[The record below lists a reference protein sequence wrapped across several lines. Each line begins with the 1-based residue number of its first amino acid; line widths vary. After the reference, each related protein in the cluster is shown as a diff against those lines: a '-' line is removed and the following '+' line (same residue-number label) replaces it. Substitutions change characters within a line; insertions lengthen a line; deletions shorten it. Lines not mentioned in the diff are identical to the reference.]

1 MAFFIGLLT
10 FVMVLDCLILILL
23 VLMQLPKKDAG
34 AGVAFGGAATDALF
48 GAGSG
53 NFLTK
58 ATKYAATTFFVLA
71 LILSILQSS
80 LAHRPGSKLQQLI
93 QQQQNQPSP
102 APATAA
108 PAPIAPAA
116 APGTNMSLPPP
127 VETKSAPAT
136 APTNSAALP
145 PK

>member
-10 FVMVLDCLILILL
+10 FAMVVDCLILVLL

-80 LAHRPGSKLQQLI
+80 FAHRSGSKFEQLI
-93 QQQQNQPSP
+93 QQQQTQPST

-108 PAPIAPAA
+108 PAPMAPA

-127 VETKSAPAT
+127 VESRSAPAV
-136 APTNSAALP
+136 APTNPAASP